1 MDNCLTGHANNGVS
15 ILKWKKKKITPSQES
30 ERSCTRASFYDF
42 SIGFGF
48 WKCSDSVVLLV
59 FHFLPLRF
67 ALRKMSW

>member
-1 MDNCLTGHANNGVS
+1 M
-15 ILKWKKKKITPSQES
+15 KKKKITPSQES

-67 ALRKMSW
+67 ALRKMPW